1 MSNPMQRLLS
11 GAQQGR
17 QIMQTP
23 SNPTGAM
30 GMPGGNPMQMMQQ
43 FAKFKRLMQGRNPQA
58 MVQQLLDSGQMSQA
72 QFAQLKSM
80 ASSMRDILR

>member
-1 MSNPMQRLLS
+1 MQRLLS
-11 GAQQGR
+11 GAQQGH

-23 SNPTGAM
+23 SNPTSAM
-30 GMPGGNPMQMMQQ
+30 GMPGSNPIQMMQQ
-43 FAKFKRLMQGRNPQA
+43 FAQFKRLMQGRNPQA

>member
-1 MSNPMQRLLS
+1 MF
-11 GAQQGR
+11 G
-17 QIMQTP
+17 
-23 SNPTGAM
+23 
-30 GMPGGNPMQMMQQ
+30 GMPMGGNGPMQMMQQ
-43 FAKFKRLMQGRNPQA
+43 FAQFKRLMQGRNPQA

>member
-1 MSNPMQRLLS
+1 
-11 GAQQGR
+11 
-17 QIMQTP
+17 
-23 SNPTGAM
+23 M
-30 GMPGGNPMQMMQQ
+30 GMPGGNPRQMMQQ
-43 FAKFKRLMQGRNPQA
+43 FSQFKRLMHGRNPQA

>member
-1 MSNPMQRLLS
+1 MQRLLS

-30 GMPGGNPMQMMQQ
+30 SMPGGNPMQMMQQ
-43 FAKFKRLMQGRNPQA
+43 FAQFKRLMQGRNPQA
-58 MVQQLLDSGQMSQA
+58 MVQQLLDSGHMSQA

-80 ASSMRDILR
+80 ASSMQDILR

>member
-1 MSNPMQRLLS
+1 MQRLLS

-23 SNPTGAM
+23 SNTTGAM
-30 GMPGGNPMQMMQQ
+30 GMPGANPMQMMQQ
-43 FAKFKRLMQGRNPQA
+43 FAQFKRLMQGRNPQA

>member
-30 GMPGGNPMQMMQQ
+30 SMPGGNTMQMMQQ
-43 FAKFKRLMQGRNPQA
+43 FAQFKRLMQGRNPQA

>member
-1 MSNPMQRLLS
+1 MQRLLS

-17 QIMQTP
+17 PMTQTP
-23 SNPTGAM
+23 NNPTGAM
-30 GMPGGNPMQMMQQ
+30 GMPGANPMQMMQQ
-43 FAKFKRLMQGRNPQA
+43 FAQFKRLMQGRNPQA

>member
-1 MSNPMQRLLS
+1 MQRLLS

-30 GMPGGNPMQMMQQ
+30 GMPGGNLMQMMQQ
-43 FAKFKRLMQGRNPQA
+43 FAQFKRLMQGRNPQA
-58 MVQQLLDSGQMSQA
+58 MVQQLLDSGQMSQE

>member
-1 MSNPMQRLLS
+1 MQRLLS

-30 GMPGGNPMQMMQQ
+30 SMPGGNPMQMMQQ
-43 FAKFKRLMQGRNPQA
+43 FAQFKHLMHGRNPQA

>member
-1 MSNPMQRLLS
+1 
-11 GAQQGR
+11 
-17 QIMQTP
+17 
-23 SNPTGAM
+23 
-30 GMPGGNPMQMMQQ
+30 MPGGNPMQMMQK
-43 FAKFKRLMQGRNPQA
+43 FAQFKRLMQGRNPQA

>member
-1 MSNPMQRLLS
+1 MQRLLS

-17 QIMQTP
+17 PMTQTP
-23 SNPTGAM
+23 NNTTGAM
-30 GMPGGNPMQMMQQ
+30 GMPGANPMQMMQQ
-43 FAKFKRLMQGRNPQA
+43 FAQFKRLMQGRNPQA

-80 ASSMRDILR
+80 ARSMRDILR

>member
-1 MSNPMQRLLS
+1 
-11 GAQQGR
+11 
-17 QIMQTP
+17 
-23 SNPTGAM
+23 M
-30 GMPGGNPMQMMQQ
+30 GMPGVNPMQMMQQ
-43 FAKFKRLMQGRNPQA
+43 FAQFKRLMQGRNPQA

>member
-1 MSNPMQRLLS
+1 
-11 GAQQGR
+11 
-17 QIMQTP
+17 MQTP

-30 GMPGGNPMQMMQQ
+30 GMTVGNPMQMMQQ
-43 FAKFKRLMQGRNPQA
+43 FVQFKRLMQGRNPQA

>member
-1 MSNPMQRLLS
+1 MQRLLS

-17 QIMQTP
+17 PMTQTP
-23 SNPTGAM
+23 NNTTGAM
-30 GMPGGNPMQMMQQ
+30 GMPGANSMQMMQQ
-43 FAKFKRLMQGRNPQA
+43 FAQFKRLMQGRNPQA